1 MNISKVDKLKAVFD
15 LRRKVCMSL
24 KTKVIG
30 IGAAG
35 NKAAIS
41 VIENGVL
48 NRDSVLLLNTTRK
61 DIPIE
66 YQNDNFIEFGSARG
80 CGKDR
85 DLAKQFMVEAISLD
99 RDFQAVLNN
108 FVEGDE
114 KFITIVC
121 STEGGTG
128 SGASVI
134 LGEYLQNMFTDEE
147 TGEITIP
154 IHMVCLTG
162 FEDDA
167 RGQKNTVDWFNDLNQ
182 NFIIQAISNKLALSD
197 ASVNGNRKKA
207 EHYAN
212 KVFADRIAILSGKFI
227 DPSEDNMDDMDLFKL
242 NNMPGYMTVEKIEL
256 PKVTSSEQFNKE
268 VKSMIDSSISWST
281 EPSAQRIGVII
292 SASGKI
298 QEVVDNSFSLIK
310 ESYGFPTE
318 LFTHSQDSKNGDDV
332 LSIISSGMKIPIDG
346 VKQVYN
352 RLKKQV
358 EKIDSANDSF
368 FNGTNKFDTSFGAKK
383 TFKSTGFAKDGVRQM
398 KNNNMNSFFSKY
410 GIKKQEPKVAKTQV
424 KIGPAANDEL

>member
-1 MNISKVDKLKAVFD
+1 
-15 LRRKVCMSL
+15 MSL

-48 NRDSVLLLNTTRK
+48 GRQDVLLLNTTRK
-61 DIPIE
+61 DIPQE
-66 YQNDNFIEFGSARG
+66 YQQDEFVEFGSARG

-85 DLAKQFMVEAISLD
+85 DLAKQFMAEAISLD
-99 RDFQAVLNN
+99 KEFQSILNN
-108 FVEGDE
+108 FIEGDE
-114 KFITIVC
+114 KFITIIA

-128 SGASVI
+128 SGASVV
-134 LGEYLQNMFTDEE
+134 LGEYLQSMFTDED
-147 TGEITIP
+147 GDSIIP
-154 IHMVCLTG
+154 IHMVCFTG

-167 RGQKNTVDWFNDLNQ
+167 RGLKNTVDWFSDLNSR
-182 NFIIQAISNKLALSD
+182 FIVQSISNKLALD
-197 ASVNGNRKKA
+197 AVGGNRKKA

-212 KVFADRIAILSGKFI
+212 KLFADRIAILSGKFI

-242 NNMPGYMTVEKIEL
+242 NNMPGYMTVEKVEL

-268 VKSMIDSSISWST
+268 VSKMIDDSISWPT

-310 ESYGFPTE
+310 EKYGFPTE
-318 LFTHSQDSKNGDDV
+318 LFTHSQDSKSGDDV
-332 LSIISSGMKIPIDG
+332 LSVISSGMKIPVDE

-352 RLKKQV
+352 KLKKQV
-358 EKIDSANDSF
+358 EKIDSANDNF
-368 FNGTNKFDTSFGAKK
+368 FNGAVKFDTSFGAKK
-383 TFKSTGFAKDGVRQM
+383 TFKSTGFARDGVKAD
-398 KNNNMNSFFSKY
+398 KNNRTMDSFFSKY
-410 GIKKQEPKVAKTQV
+410 GIKKPESKVAKTQV
-424 KIGPAANDEL
+424 KIGPGTKGDEL